1 MSFPDHPNGT
11 AEVASLALVGGRPAV
26 RRARAAVLL
35 LHGGRADALEPPAAL
50 NLPALRMK
58 PFARSIQRAV
68 AHEDVLVGHVRY
80 RHRGW
85 NGHHAH
91 PVADAHQALSELYEV
106 AGPVPVVLVGH
117 SMGARAALRA
127 AADPQVRGVIALA
140 PWCPPHECAS
150 HLGGRTV
157 IALHDESDRITR
169 AGDTWAYLDRAQAA
183 GAHAY
188 GLRMSHG
195 GHTMIRR
202 ARQWQRLA
210 TEATTGLLGLT
221 PLPYPLAEGGAWTGE
236 PVPAVGLSRP
246 RGEGPARER

>member
-1 MSFPDHPNGT
+1 MSFPDHPNG
-11 AEVASLALVGGRPAV
+11 AADVASLVLVGGDRPV

-68 AHEDVLVGHVRY
+68 AQEDVLVGNVRY
-80 RHRGW
+80 LHRGW

-91 PVADAHQALSELYEV
+91 PVADARRALSELYEI
-106 AGPVPVVLVGH
+106 AGLVPVVLVGH

-140 PWCPPHECAS
+140 PWCPPDEPAS
-150 HLGGRTV
+150 HVGGRTV

-169 AGDTWAYLDRAQAA
+169 ATDTWAYLSRAQAA

-188 GLRMSHG
+188 GLRMAHG
-195 GHTMIRR
+195 GHTMIRH

-210 TEATTGLLGLT
+210 TEAATGVLGLT
-221 PLPYPLAEGGAWTGE
+221 PLPSPLAEGGTWSGE
-236 PVPAVGLSRP
+236 PVPAAGRP
-246 RGEGPARER
+246 PRR